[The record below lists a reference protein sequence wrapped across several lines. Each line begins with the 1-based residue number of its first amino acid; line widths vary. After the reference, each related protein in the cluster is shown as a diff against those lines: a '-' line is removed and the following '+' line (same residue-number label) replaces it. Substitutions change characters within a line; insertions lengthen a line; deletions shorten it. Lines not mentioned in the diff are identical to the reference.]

1 MTVLEIIKELQG
13 RNVKN
18 KVKPISVIKKDIINA
33 VVAVAERDLDD
44 LVNRGIV
51 IKHPTIN
58 SESYEIN
65 E

>member
-18 KVKPISVIKKDIINA
+18 KVKPISVPKRDIKNA
-33 VVAVAERDLDD
+33 VMAVAEKELNG